1 MQREEWGLAG
11 FAGVPVLRND
21 MVTSEKR
28 ETYRHGN
35 VRSEAIDAGF
45 SLVRAQGLGA
55 LSVRQ
60 IASALG
66 VAHRSLYNHFA
77 DREALLDAI
86 AERGFKELGRRL
98 QKCRTRADYV
108 RVELDFALKEP
119 HLYDLLQSRP
129 HSTMKDKPS
138 LRAAAHLCVGE
149 AMRLFSREG
158 RGADENRRAVM
169 KVLMLMHGSISMYRG
184 GILDLP
190 NDAAFVA
197 EMQKIIKT
205 EG

>member
-1 MQREEWGLAG
+1 
-11 FAGVPVLRND
+11 
-21 MVTSEKR
+21 VTTSSKR

-35 VRSEAIDAGF
+35 VRSEAVQVGLE
-45 SLVRAQGLGA
+45 LVRLHGHAA

-60 IASALG
+60 IATALG

-86 AERGFKELGRRL
+86 AECGFVELGTRL
-98 QKCRTRADYV
+98 KDCRTGLDYV
-108 RVELDFALKEP
+108 QTELDFALKQP

-129 HSTMKDKPS
+129 HSTMKEKPT
-138 LRAAAHLCVGE
+138 LRAAAHLCVAE
-149 AMRLFSREG
+149 ALRLFSREG
-158 RGADENRRAVM
+158 RTSDENRREVM
-169 KVLMLMHGSISMYRG
+169 KMLMLLHGGIMMYRG

-190 NDAAFVA
+190 DDAAFVT
-197 EMQKIIKT
+197 ELQKMIDV

>member
-1 MQREEWGLAG
+1 MRSMGSQA
-11 FAGVPVLRND
+11 
-21 MVTSEKR
+21 KR
-28 ETYRHGN
+28 DTYRHGN
-35 VRSEAIDAGF
+35 VRSEAIEVGL
-45 SLVRAQGLGA
+45 SLVRAQGHGA

-86 AERGFKELGRRL
+86 AEVGFIELGTKL
-98 QKCRTRADYV
+98 KACRTPADYV
-108 RVELDFALKEP
+108 STELDFALKDP

-129 HSTMKDKPS
+129 HATMKEKPT
-138 LRAAAHLCVGE
+138 LRAAVHVCIGE
-149 AMRLFSREG
+149 ALRLFSREG
-158 RGADENRRAVM
+158 HTADENRRAVM
-169 KVLMLMHGSISMYRG
+169 KMLMLLHGGISMYRG

-190 NDAAFVA
+190 DDAAFVA
-197 EMQKIIKT
+197 ELQKMIDS

>member
-1 MQREEWGLAG
+1 MAST
-11 FAGVPVLRND
+11 A
-21 MVTSEKR
+21 KR

-35 VRSEAIDAGF
+35 VRSEAIAVGLE
-45 SLVRAQGLGA
+45 LVRSHGHTA

-60 IASALG
+60 IATALG

-86 AERGFKELGRRL
+86 AECGFIELGTRL
-98 QKCRTRADYV
+98 KDCRTPADYV
-108 RVELDFALKEP
+108 SSELDFALNEP

-129 HSTMKDKPS
+129 HATMKEKPS
-138 LRAAAHLCVGE
+138 LRAAVHVCIGE
-149 AMRLFSREG
+149 ALRLFSREG
-158 RGADENRRAVM
+158 RSSDENRRAVM
-169 KVLMLMHGSISMYRG
+169 KMLMLLHGGISMYRG

-190 NDAAFVA
+190 DDAAFVA
-197 EMQKIIKT
+197 ELQKMIET

>member
-1 MQREEWGLAG
+1 MGSQA
-11 FAGVPVLRND
+11 
-21 MVTSEKR
+21 KR

-35 VRSEAIDAGF
+35 VRSEAIEVGL
-45 SLVRAQGLGA
+45 SLVRANGHGA

-60 IASALG
+60 IATALG

-86 AERGFKELGRRL
+86 AECGFIELATKL
-98 QKCRTRADYV
+98 KACRTGQDYV
-108 RVELDFALKEP
+108 ETELDFALNEP

-129 HSTMKDKPS
+129 HSTMKEKPT

-149 AMRLFSREG
+149 ALRLFSRQG
-158 RGADENRRAVM
+158 RTSDENRREVM
-169 KVLMLMHGSISMYRG
+169 KMLMLMHGGIMMYRG

-190 NDAAFVA
+190 DDAAFVA
-197 EMQKIIKT
+197 ELKKMIET

>member
-1 MQREEWGLAG
+1 MGSQA
-11 FAGVPVLRND
+11 
-21 MVTSEKR
+21 KR
-28 ETYRHGN
+28 DTYRHGN
-35 VRSEAIDAGF
+35 VRNEAIEVGL
-45 SLVRAQGLGA
+45 SLVRRHGHGA

-86 AERGFKELGRRL
+86 AECGFVALGTRLKE
-98 QKCRTRADYV
+98 CRTGQDYV
-108 RVELDFALKEP
+108 QAELDFALTEP

-129 HSTMKDKPS
+129 HSTMKEKPT
-138 LRAAAHLCVGE
+138 LRAAAHICVGE
-149 AMRLFSREG
+149 ALRLFSRQG
-158 RGADENRRAVM
+158 RTSDENRREVM
-169 KVLMLMHGSISMYRG
+169 KLLMLMHGGIMMYRG

-190 NDAAFVA
+190 DDAAFVC
-197 EMQKIIKT
+197 ELKKMIET